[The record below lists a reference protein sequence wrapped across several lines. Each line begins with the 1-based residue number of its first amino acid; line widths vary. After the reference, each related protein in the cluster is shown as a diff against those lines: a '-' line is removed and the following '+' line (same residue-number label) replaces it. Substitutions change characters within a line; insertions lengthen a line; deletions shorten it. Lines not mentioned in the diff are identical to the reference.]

1 MSETDSIQKALK
13 EERIAQWDF
22 YTEKVEEFEV
32 QLRNFDVE
40 VVRGPIANSGYAVRV
55 ISPKDKK
62 VGIGIG
68 VGKSLQPAEIKNCI
82 QTASIGA
89 RISEYP
95 NYALPTPKKY
105 PHVKTADPKIVSNA
119 EGLVKDRAEELVSL
133 LKQSNN
139 VLPTF
144 GKIRTYHVST
154 TISNSEGIQAEKQET
169 YFYIELAL
177 KAERKSKLAEYWPM
191 AFVRRAEDV
200 QLEKEIPKW
209 TKLAEETLKAK
220 VPQTVKTTVIFAPR
234 VSGEILQDTVG
245 FSCLAPSVFRGISRF
260 KKDQKVGSGELTIY
274 DDGIRDYAL
283 GSSPFDDEGTPQSMT
298 TLIEN
303 GVHKNFLYD
312 AMYAATLNVNSTGNG
327 QKLPASSFAF
337 AMIDAKYVQL
347 PSAQPTNITVKPGDM
362 SLDEMIATT
371 KDGIYVEQFSSLS
384 SDPFT
389 TSFGSE
395 IRNAY
400 MIEKGELTTPLKGGQ
415 ISGFVLDS
423 QNSQGKKTLGL
434 LSQVSGI
441 TNKAEMT
448 GRCIMPYM
456 RFEGVQVVGK

>member
-1 MSETDSIQKALK
+1 MSEIDSIQKVLK
-13 EERIAQWDF
+13 EERIEQWDI
-22 YTEKVEEFEV
+22 YVEKAKEFEI
-32 QLRNFDVE
+32 QFRTFEVE
-40 VVRGPIANSGYAVRV
+40 IIRGPIANSGYAIRV
-55 ISPKDKK
+55 IRPKDKK

-68 VGKSLQPAEIKNCI
+68 VGRSLQPAQVKNCI
-82 QTASIGA
+82 DTASIGA

-95 NYALPTPKKY
+95 NYAMPTPKKY
-105 PHVKTADPKIVSNA
+105 PQVKTADPKIVTN
-119 EGLVKDRAEELVSL
+119 AEELVKDKAEELISL
-133 LKQSNN
+133 LKESKS

-144 GKIRTYHVST
+144 GKIRTYDVST
-154 TISNSEGIQAEKQET
+154 TINNSEGIHAEKQET

-177 KAERKSKLAEYWPM
+177 KAEREGKLAEYWPM

-200 QLEKEIPKW
+200 QLDKQIPKW

-220 VPQTVKTTVIFAPR
+220 VPKTVKATVIFAPR
-234 VSGEILQDTVG
+234 ISGEILQDTVG
-245 FSCLAPSVFRGISRF
+245 FSCLAPSVYRGISRF
-260 KKDQKVGSGELTIY
+260 KKDQKVGSSELTIY
-274 DDGIRDYAL
+274 DDGTRDYAL

-312 AMYAATLNVNSTGNG
+312 AMYAATLNSDSTGNG

-337 AMIDAKYVQL
+337 AMVDLKYSRL
-347 PSAQPTNITVKPGDM
+347 PSVQPTNIAVKAGDM

-371 KDGIYVEQFSSLS
+371 QEGIYVEQFSSLS
-384 SDPFT
+384 SDPLT

-400 MIEKGELTTPLKGGQ
+400 LIEKGELATPLKGGQ

-423 QNSQGKKTLGL
+423 QNSQGQRVPGL
-434 LSQVSGI
+434 LNQVSGI
-441 TNKAEMT
+441 TNKAELA

-456 RFEGVQVVGK
+456 RFDGVQVAGK